1 MKNKSKMDVRT
12 TFLSIVTI
20 SLSIILKK
28 DRLFKFSLN
37 KLQVFLVPILIL
49 NIFNGTRNTE
59 LINHQI

>member
-1 MKNKSKMDVRT
+1 MKNKSKIDVRT